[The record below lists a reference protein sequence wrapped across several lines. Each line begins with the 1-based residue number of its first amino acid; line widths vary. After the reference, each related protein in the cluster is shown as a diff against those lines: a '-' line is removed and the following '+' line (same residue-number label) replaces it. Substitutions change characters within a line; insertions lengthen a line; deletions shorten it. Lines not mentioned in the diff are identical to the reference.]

1 MPNRISGFLLLTLI
15 ALCVVIVV
23 QARSGIPSA
32 DHLRSARDQAV
43 DTAAAGPVRLSLPP
57 LADLS
62 ETIERPLF
70 TESRRPSEE
79 EPSDA
84 PVMPTPVVTG
94 PAAVFSIS
102 AIVITDKE
110 RAVLL
115 THPQSGELTRVRE
128 GETIAGW
135 RLERVESDRAV
146 FSKDGDS
153 KEIDLRT
160 FGPPP
165 PTRPKRGLPAV
176 RGINSPERA
185 ARQAAEAARLRRL
198 DPREEPA
205 SER

>member
-1 MPNRISGFLLLTLI
+1 MPNRISGILLLTLV
-15 ALCVVIVV
+15 ALCVIVVV
-23 QARSGIPSA
+23 QARSGVPSA
-32 DHLRSARDQAV
+32 GHLRSARDQAV
-43 DTAAAGPVRLSLPP
+43 DTAASGPVRLSLPP

-70 TESRRPSEE
+70 TESRRPSEVE
-79 EPSDA
+79 ASDA
-84 PVMPTPVVTG
+84 PVTPVPVVTG
-94 PAAVFSIS
+94 PTADFSIS
-102 AIVITDKE
+102 AIVITGKE

-115 THPQSGELTRVRE
+115 THSQSGELTRVTE
-128 GETIAGW
+128 GEMIAGW

-153 KEIDLRT
+153 REIALRT

-165 PTRPKRGLPAV
+165 PSRPKRALPAV

-185 ARQAAEAARLRRL
+185 PRQAAEAARLRRL
-198 DPREEPA
+198 ERREEPP